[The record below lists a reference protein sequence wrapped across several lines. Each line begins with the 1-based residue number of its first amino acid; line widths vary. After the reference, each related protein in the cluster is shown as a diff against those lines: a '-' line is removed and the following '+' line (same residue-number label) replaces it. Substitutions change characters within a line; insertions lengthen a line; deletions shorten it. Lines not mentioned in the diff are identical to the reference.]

1 MKNTVKIMTIYIDGA
16 NHMGGAI
23 AQWLVDI
30 YKEAIYREDIFP
42 PLKVFEI
49 DGKNYLIDEFHR
61 YMAYLSLGYREFD
74 VVKANENFP
83 DAKTAAEALNPQKFK
98 FRLPETDRL
107 YLLKKA
113 EENFET
119 QLLANNSN
127 DAMNKVRYWDKS
139 KLYPYEFDDL
149 K

>member
-1 MKNTVKIMTIYIDGA
+1 MKNTVKIMTIYIDGD

-98 FRLPETDRL
+98 FRLPEADRL

-119 QLLANNSN
+119 QLYANNSI
-127 DAMNKVRYWDKS
+127 DAMRKVRFLDKS
-139 KLYPYEFDDL
+139 NPYPYEYDDL